1 MSAPPVPTYRKD
13 KAALLDEAGE
23 RLGNARAVRAL
34 LKRLTELTDRTLR
47 QLWQAADLGD
57 ALALVAVGG
66 YGRGELYP
74 YSAVDVLV
82 LLPEGVHPEQD
93 PALKERLEKFIG
105 AQLVE
110 LMVAEQRFPTG
121 WIAANH

>member
-57 ALALVAVGG
+57 ALALVAVGD

-74 YSAVDVLV
+74 
-82 LLPEGVHPEQD
+82 
-93 PALKERLEKFIG
+93 
-105 AQLVE
+105 
-110 LMVAEQRFPTG
+110 
-121 WIAANH
+121 